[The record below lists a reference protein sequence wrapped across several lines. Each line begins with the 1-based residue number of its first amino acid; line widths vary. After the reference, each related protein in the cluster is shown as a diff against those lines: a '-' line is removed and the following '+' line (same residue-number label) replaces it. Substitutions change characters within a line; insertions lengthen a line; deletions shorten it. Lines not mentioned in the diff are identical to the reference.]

1 MRYVLG
7 VDGGGSKVTCL
18 AANEEGR
25 LLGYGRGGGVNTNYV
40 LRQEAMDSLK
50 AAITTALEKAGLH
63 GQQIETLCISAPMGP
78 DTLEKVMEECGIKHI
93 IRAAEGETPRWA
105 ARFWIDGRVGVTV
118 DAGTG
123 SLARGWARDGREVG
137 AGGWGAALGDEGSGY
152 WISFKAMQAVLQAHD
167 GRIEETMLTK
177 AVLEHFGLS
186 RVDEITFRVHVGIE
200 TAETATGD
208 QTRFTIDSGTVV
220 DKSAAQEAESAQES
234 EASKGG
240 LFYRKVRHKEPLKR
254 HEIASFCPIV
264 AKLAQQGDWKA
275 LEILEEAGDELGR
288 LGSAI
293 IKRLGM
299 GEDEFVVVP
308 FGGVFRVGD
317 FVLRTFKETIC
328 AAASRAKIVEP
339 KFEPEVGAVLLA
351 LDHIGIAI
359 NDQIIDAIEQSSINF
374 PSCRR
379 C

>member
-7 VDGGGSKVTCL
+7 VDGGGSKVVCL
-18 AANEEGR
+18 AADENGR

-50 AAITTALEKAGLH
+50 SAITTALKEAGLH

-78 DTLEKVMEECGIKHI
+78 DTLGKVIEECGIKHV

-186 RVDEITFRVHVGIE
+186 RVDEIPFRVHVGVEI
-200 TAETATGD
+200 AETATGD

-220 DKSAAQEAESAQES
+220 DKSAAQEAESS
-234 EASKGG
+234 EGG
-240 LFYRKVRHKEPLKR
+240 LFYRKVRRDKGPLKR

-275 LEILEEAGDELGR
+275 LEILEEAGYESGR

-299 GEDEFVVVP
+299 EQDEFVVVP
-308 FGGVFRVGD
+308 FGGVFRAGGV
-317 FVLRTFKETIC
+317 VLRTFKETIY
-328 AAASRAKIVEP
+328 AAAPRAKVVKP

-351 LDHIGIAI
+351 LDDIGIAI
-359 NDQIIDAIEQSSINF
+359 DDQIIDAIEQSSIKF

-379 C
+379 G

>member
-50 AAITTALEKAGLH
+50 SAITTALKEANLR

-78 DTLEKVMEECGIKHI
+78 DTLGKVIEECGIKHV

-137 AGGWGAALGDEGSGY
+137 AGGWGAALGDEGSAY
-152 WISFKAMQAVLQAHD
+152 WISFKAIQAVLQALD

-186 RVDEITFRVHVGIE
+186 RVDEIPFRVHVGVE
-200 TAETATGD
+200 TAETVTGD
-208 QTRFTIDSGTVV
+208 QTRFTMDSGIVV
-220 DKSAAQEAESAQES
+220 DKSAAQEAESS
-234 EASKGG
+234 EGG
-240 LFYRKVRHKEPLKR
+240 LFYRKVRHKQPLKR

-275 LEILEEAGDELGR
+275 LEILEEAGYELGR

-308 FGGVFRVGD
+308 FGGVFRAGD
-317 FVLRTFKETIC
+317 VVLRTFKETIR
-328 AAASRAKIVEP
+328 AAASRAKIVET

-351 LDHIGIAI
+351 LDDIGIAI
-359 NDQIIDAIEQSSINF
+359 NDQIIDAVEQSSINF

-379 C
+379 G

>member
-40 LRQEAMDSLK
+40 LRQEAMDSLES
-50 AAITTALEKAGLH
+50 AINTALKEANLRGE
-63 GQQIETLCISAPMGP
+63 QIETLCISAPMGP
-78 DTLEKVMEECGIKHI
+78 DTLENVIEECGIKHV
-93 IRAAEGETPRWA
+93 IRVAEGETPRWA

-186 RVDEITFRVHVGIE
+186 RVDEIPFRVHVGIE
-200 TAETATGD
+200 TAETVTD
-208 QTRFTIDSGTVV
+208 DRTRFTIDSGIVV
-220 DKSAAQEAESAQES
+220 DKSAAQEAESS
-234 EASKGG
+234 EGG
-240 LFYRKVRHKEPLKR
+240 LFYRKVRRDKGPLKR

-275 LEILEEAGDELGR
+275 LEILEEAGYELGR

-308 FGGVFRVGD
+308 FGGVFRGD
-317 FVLRTFKETIC
+317 VVLRTFKETIR
-328 AAASRAKIVEP
+328 AAASRAKIVET

-351 LDHIGIAI
+351 LDDIGIAI
-359 NDQIIDAIEQSSINF
+359 SDQIIDTIEQSSINF
-374 PSCRR
+374 PPCRR

>member
-7 VDGGGSKVTCL
+7 VDGGGSKVVCL
-18 AANEEGR
+18 AADEDGR

-50 AAITTALEKAGLH
+50 SAINTALKEAGLR
-63 GQQIETLCISAPMGP
+63 GQQIETLCISVPMGP
-78 DTLEKVMEECGIKHI
+78 DTLGKVMEECSIRHVT
-93 IRAAEGETPRWA
+93 RAAEGETPRWA

-123 SLARGWARDGREVG
+123 SLARGWARDGKEVG

-186 RVDEITFRVHVGIE
+186 QVDEIPFRVHVGIE
-200 TAETATGD
+200 TVETATSDRAG
-208 QTRFTIDSGTVV
+208 FVIDSGIII
-220 DKSAAQEAESAQES
+220 DKSAAQAAECAQEL
-234 EASKGG
+234 EASEGG
-240 LFYRKVRHKEPLKR
+240 LFYRKVKHKEPLKR

-275 LEILEEAGDELGR
+275 LEILEEAGYESGR

-299 GEDEFVVVP
+299 EQDEFVVVP
-308 FGGVFRVGD
+308 FGGVFRAGD
-317 FVLRTFKETIC
+317 LVLRTFKETIR

-351 LDHIGIAI
+351 LDDIGIAI

>member
-7 VDGGGSKVTCL
+7 VDGGGSKVVCL
-18 AANEEGR
+18 AADEDGR

-50 AAITTALEKAGLH
+50 SAINTALKEAGLR
-63 GQQIETLCISAPMGP
+63 GEQIETLCISVPMGP
-78 DTLEKVMEECGIKHI
+78 DTLGKVMEECGIRHV

-152 WISFKAMQAVLQAHD
+152 WISFKAMQAVLQALD
-167 GRIEETMLTK
+167 GRLEETMLTK
-177 AVLEHFGLS
+177 VVPEHFGLS
-186 RVDEITFRVHVGIE
+186 QPDDLPFRVHVAVE
-200 TAETATGD
+200 VTEATSGE
-208 QTRFTIDSGTVV
+208 QTRFVIDSGTVIE
-220 DKSAAQEAESAQES
+220 KSAAQES
-234 EASKGG
+234 EASEAG
-240 LFYRKVRHKEPLKR
+240 LFYRKVAPKQPLRR
-254 HEIASFCPIV
+254 HEISSLCSGVVKV
-264 AKLAQQGDWKA
+264 ARQGDWKA
-275 LEILEEAGDELGR
+275 LEILEEAGHELGR
-288 LGSAI
+288 LGAAV

-299 GEDEFVVVP
+299 EQDEFVVVP
-308 FGGVFRVGD
+308 FGGVFRAGD
-317 FVLRTFKETIC
+317 LVLRTFKETIR

-351 LDHIGIAI
+351 LDDIRIAI